1 MSDPRLR
8 WDALADD
15 LAFNQL
21 PSTRK
26 QAETW
31 RTGLAGLTSLLG
43 AVLIVKGR
51 DTIADLAQERKVLV
65 IVLLA
70 SAFAVLVT
78 ATLSALRAASG
89 NPGDDTLLTGEDL
102 RDWTEREVGKARRAI
117 RLARALTLGG
127 IVLVAL
133 AVGVAWLSPTAKPGQ
148 ALVLIQSAS
157 GTVCGALDSSLT
169 VGHLSVVVS
178 EKPRLTT
185 TVALTATTRV
195 TPVEACP

>member
-21 PSTRK
+21 PSTRR

-31 RTGLAGLTSLLG
+31 RTGLAGLTGLLG

-51 DTIADLAQERKVLV
+51 DTIADLSQGRRVLV
-65 IVLLA
+65 IALLA
-70 SAFAVLVT
+70 LAFAVLVT

-102 RDWTEREVGKARRAI
+102 RDWTEREVIAARRAI
-117 RLARALTLGG
+117 RWARALTLCG
-127 IVLVAL
+127 IALVAV
-133 AVGVAWLSPTAKPGQ
+133 AVGVAWLSPTAKPGTT
-148 ALVLIQSAS
+148 LVLIESAS
-157 GTVCGALDSSLT
+157 GTVCGALASSAAA
-169 VGHLSVVVS
+169 GHLRVVGA
-178 EKPRLTT
+178 KPPLTI
-185 TVALTATTRV
+185 TVALTPATRV
-195 TPVEACP
+195 TLVEACP